1 MAEIKKTKVQKF
13 EEILALDVLNAE
25 QREFIEKEIEL
36 IKKKN
41 SHISKADKEKSALNE
56 NIKNRI
62 VEIVNGTDE
71 IFNTTQLANLLT
83 SELNVTITSQRVAP
97 LTNKLVDEGLIKVDV
112 VKGRKF
118 FKKALCLLEGKGVY
132 SV

>member
-83 SELNVTITSQRVAP
+83 SELNVSITSQRVAP

-118 FKKALCLLEGKGVY
+118 FKKA
-132 SV
+132 

>member
-41 SHISKADKEKSALNE
+41 AHISKTDREKSALNE
-56 NIKNRI
+56 NLKNRI

-71 IFNTTQLANLLT
+71 IFSTTQLANRLT
-83 SELNVTITSQRVAP
+83 DEFGVSITSQRVAP
-97 LTNKLVDEGLIKVDV
+97 LTNKLVNAELIKVDI

-118 FKKALCLLEGKGVY
+118 FKKA
-132 SV
+132 